1 MLMGRQLT
9 RDFRPPTRSML
20 PITLRPPSLPL
31 LRNGGAVAA
40 LVLLALISRL
50 TQVDGVPPI
59 WLSTGLACALALR
72 WGWSVLPGLWLG
84 SVLGALPA
92 QAMPGALAIGSLL
105 CVEPFM
111 VLLAA
116 RWLRQRDVF
125 HALPKLLVFLFACW
139 LGGVL
144 STLLAGVV
152 PGGVVGMPPAFSRMV
167 GLLTVAPLVLVGLDA
182 SRREQLQD
190 FRRWDWWLLL
200 AAVLLNWSLIQ
211 GGMIPQLLPTP
222 LAVILPLLVMAAFR
236 FQPLGVAAILCLLA
250 VVELWIP
257 LQVGAGG
264 VERFNGLGLMTMQRL
279 VIYAQFIALVVVVA
293 NQERRLLLAGLQA
306 QALRLE
312 RQVEERTR
320 ALQAANVRLERL
332 SRHDS
337 LTGIANRRSF
347 EQVLQQEWA
356 RAQQAGHPLTVVVF
370 DVDHFKAYNDHY
382 GHPAG
387 DRVLRRVARSLAAG
401 FSPAERHR
409 IARYGGEEFVLVLR
423 GLAEAEAVEL
433 AETLRNAVTTLA
445 IPHELGGSAG
455 VVTLSGGLATGAA
468 QPGKAPKEVV
478 AAADTMLYAAK
489 AAGRNR
495 LCVHPSGP
503 LA

>member
-1 MLMGRQLT
+1 M
-9 RDFRPPTRSML
+9 SS
-20 PITLRPPSLPL
+20 SLPL
-31 LRNGGAVAA
+31 LRNGGAALA

-72 WGWSVLPGLWLG
+72 WGWSVMPGLWLG
-84 SVLGALPA
+84 SVLEALPD
-92 QAMPGALAIGSLL
+92 QALPGALAMGSLM
-105 CVEPFM
+105 CVDPLM

-125 HALPKLLVFLFACW
+125 HALPKLLVFLLACW
-139 LGGVL
+139 LGGL
-144 STLLAGVV
+144 LITLLAGVV
-152 PGGVVGMPPAFSRMV
+152 PGGVVGMPPALSRLV
-167 GLLTVAPLVLVGLDA
+167 GLLTVAPLVLAGLDA

-190 FRRWDWWLLL
+190 FRRCDWWLLL
-200 AAVLLNWSLIQ
+200 AAVLLSWFLIQ
-211 GGMIPQLLPTP
+211 GGAIPLLRPTP
-222 LAVILPLLVMAAFR
+222 MVVILPLLVMAAFR
-236 FQPLGVAAILCLLA
+236 FQPLGVSVMVSLLA
-250 VVELWIP
+250 VVELWMP
-257 LQVGAGG
+257 FPVGAGG
-264 VERFNGLGLMTMQRL
+264 LDRFSGLGLMTMQRL
-279 VIYAQFIALVVVVA
+279 VIYVQFIALFVVVA
-293 NQERRLLLAGLQA
+293 NQERRLLLAGLEA

-337 LTGIANRRSF
+337 LTGIPNRRS
-347 EQVLQQEWA
+347 L
-356 RAQQAGHPLTVVVF
+356 VF

-401 FSPAERHR
+401 LSPAERHR
-409 IARYGGEEFVLVLR
+409 IARYGGEEFVLVLS

-433 AETLRNAVTTLA
+433 AETLRSAVTTLA
-445 IPHELGGSAG
+445 IPHGVGGSEG
-455 VVTLSGGLATGAA
+455 VVTLSGGLATGVA
-468 QPGKAPKEVV
+468 QPGRGPKEVV

>member
-1 MLMGRQLT
+1 
-9 RDFRPPTRSML
+9 ML
-20 PITLRPPSLPL
+20 PRSLMPRSLPL
-31 LRNGGAVAA
+31 LRNGVAVAA

-59 WLSTGLACALALR
+59 WLSTGLASALALR

-84 SVLGALPA
+84 SVLGALPD
-92 QAMPGALAIGSLL
+92 QPMPGALAIGGLL
-105 CVEPFM
+105 CVEPIM
-111 VLLAA
+111 VLLAS

-152 PGGVVGMPPAFSRMV
+152 PGGVAGMPPALSRMV
-167 GLLTVAPLVLVGLDA
+167 GLVTVAPLVLVGLDA

-200 AAVLLNWSLIQ
+200 AGVLLNWSLIQ
-211 GGMIPQLLPTP
+211 GGVIPLLRPTP
-222 LAVILPLLVMAAFR
+222 MAVILPLLVMAAFR
-236 FQPLGVAAILCLLA
+236 FQPLGVAAILCVLA
-250 VVELWIP
+250 VVQLWIP

-279 VIYAQFIALVVVVA
+279 VIYAQFLALVVVVA

-312 RQVEERTR
+312 RQVEER
-320 ALQAANVRLERL
+320 L

-347 EQVLQQEWA
+347 EQVLHREWA

-401 FSPAERHR
+401 LSPAERHR
-409 IARYGGEEFVLVLR
+409 IARYGGEEFVLVLS
-423 GLAEAEAVEL
+423 GLAEAEAEAAEL
-433 AETLRNAVTTLA
+433 AETLRSAVTTLA

>member
-1 MLMGRQLT
+1 
-9 RDFRPPTRSML
+9 ML
-20 PITLRPPSLPL
+20 PRSLMSSSLPL
-31 LRNGGAVAA
+31 LRNGGAALA

-72 WGWSVLPGLWLG
+72 WGWSVMPGLWLG
-84 SVLGALPA
+84 SVLGALPD
-92 QAMPGALAIGSLL
+92 QALPGALAMGSLM
-105 CVEPFM
+105 CVDPLM

-125 HALPKLLVFLFACW
+125 HALPKLLVFLLACW
-139 LGGVL
+139 LGGL
-144 STLLAGVV
+144 LTTLLAGVV
-152 PGGVVGMPPAFSRMV
+152 PGGVAGMPPALSRLV
-167 GLLTVAPLVLVGLDA
+167 GLLTVAPLVLAGLDA

-200 AAVLLNWSLIQ
+200 AAVLLSWFLIQ
-211 GGMIPQLLPTP
+211 GGAIPLLRPTP
-222 LAVILPLLVMAAFR
+222 MVVILPLLVMAAFR
-236 FQPLGVAAILCLLA
+236 FQPLGVSVMVSLLA
-250 VVELWIP
+250 VVELWMP
-257 LQVGAGG
+257 FPVGAGG
-264 VERFNGLGLMTMQRL
+264 LDRFSGLGLMTMQRL
-279 VIYAQFIALVVVVA
+279 VIYVQFIALFVVVA

-320 ALQAANVRLERL
+320 ALQAANVRLERI

-401 FSPAERHR
+401 LSPAERHR
-409 IARYGGEEFVLVLR
+409 IARYGGEEFVLVLS

-433 AETLRNAVTTLA
+433 AETLRSAVTTLA

-495 LCVHPSGP
+495 LCVHSSGP

>member
-1 MLMGRQLT
+1 MPR
-9 RDFRPPTRSML
+9 
-20 PITLRPPSLPL
+20 SLPL
-31 LRNGGAVAA
+31 LRNGVAVAA

-84 SVLGALPA
+84 SVLGALPD
-92 QAMPGALAIGSLL
+92 QPMPGALAIGSLL
-105 CVEPFM
+105 CVEPIM
-111 VLLAA
+111 VLLAS

-152 PGGVVGMPPAFSRMV
+152 PGGVAGMPPALSRMV
-167 GLLTVAPLVLVGLDA
+167 GLVTVAPLVLVGLDA

-200 AAVLLNWSLIQ
+200 AGVLLNWSLIQ
-211 GGMIPQLLPTP
+211 GGVIPLLRPTP
-222 LAVILPLLVMAAFR
+222 MAVILPLLVMAAFR
-236 FQPLGVAAILCLLA
+236 FQPLGVAAILCVLA

-257 LQVGAGG
+257 LPVGAGG

-279 VIYAQFIALVVVVA
+279 VIYAQFLALVVVVA

-306 QALRLE
+306 QALWLE
-312 RQVEERTR
+312 RQVE
-320 ALQAANVRLERL
+320 ERL

-347 EQVLQQEWA
+347 EQVLHREWA

-401 FSPAERHR
+401 LSPAERHR
-409 IARYGGEEFVLVLR
+409 IARYGGEEFVLVLS
-423 GLAEAEAVEL
+423 GLAEAEAAEL
-433 AETLRNAVTTLA
+433 AETLRSAVTTLA